1 MAVAVHVFVR
11 ATETARRTGGALRLG
26 SSEMMGVFHSS
37 SEEEMESLLSGG
49 VMAGMLSDV
58 SWEPRETVW
67 WVVRAA
73 LETI

>member
-1 MAVAVHVFVR
+1 MHVFVR
-11 ATETARRTGGALRLG
+11 AAKTARRTGGAFQLG
-26 SSEMMGVFHSS
+26 SSEMMGVFHLS

-49 VMAGMLSDV
+49 VMAGMLLDV

-67 WVVRAA
+67 WDVRAA